1 MGGQERIMKY
11 SAAEHR
17 RLFVV
22 RLEDGDILHEYLE
35 QFAEEQGIKAA
46 EIIVLGGADRGKAA

>member
-1 MGGQERIMKY
+1 MKY